1 MTRDSDIDEV
11 YDIIDDLM
19 QEGNL
24 RAIDFIIK
32 HVNLNSWGQSRDK
45 LDLALSF
52 LTATLPVKNRLKERG
67 RLIDFVKS
75 RAPICEIDE
84 LLSGLT

>member
-11 YDIIDDLM
+11 YDVIDDLM

-32 HVNLNSWGQSRDK
+32 HI
-45 LDLALSF
+45 DLTGWEESDEIDIALSL
-52 LTATLPVKNRLKERG
+52 LTVTLPIKNRLKERG
-67 RLIDFVKS
+67 RLIEFVKFK
-75 RAPICEIDE
+75 APYCEVDE